1 MAREQRAMEVLGL
14 TMFENIYQ
22 GKQVLVTG
30 HTRFKGSWLT
40 LWLTE
45 LGAQVTGLTV
55 PKETQPNS
63 LSYS

>member
-22 GKQVLVTG
+22 GKQALVTG

-45 LGAQVTGLTV
+45 LGAQVTGLTML
-55 PKETQPNS
+55 EEIQSDS
-63 LSYS
+63 LSHS

>member
-45 LGAQVTGLTV
+45 LGAQVTGLTML
-55 PKETQPNS
+55 KEIQS
-63 LSYS
+63 DYLSHS

>member
-45 LGAQVTGLTV
+45 LGAQVTGLTML
-55 PKETQPNS
+55 KEIQSDS
-63 LSYS
+63 LSHS